1 MSDGDRTILTSVPT
15 AFVFSGGA
23 SLGACQAGMLEA
35 LFERRE
41 RPDLLVG
48 TSVGAINAAFV
59 ASRPPSVQTAREL
72 QQIWRGLRRGHVFPA
87 NPVTASLGLL
97 GLRDHSVSAAS
108 LRRVLMRHLGVDRLE
123 QADVPLHVVAT
134 DVMSGEEMLLST
146 GPALDAILASA
157 AIPGVFPPVPWGP
170 QFLMDGAIVNN
181 TPISQAVALGADR
194 VIVLPALSAASL
206 RRAPRGVLAAGVAAV
221 SRALTYRLVEDLAR
235 YRHDAELV
243 VLPAPEV
250 DGIMPTDFGHA
261 EELVSEG
268 LRRGREV
275 LHRDR
280 KIVPL
285 RQAA

>member
-1 MSDGDRTILTSVPT
+1 MSTGMTILTSVPT

-72 QQIWRGLRRGHVFPA
+72 QQVWRGLRRGHVFPA

-194 VIVLPALSAASL
+194 IIVLPALSAASL

-235 YRHDAELV
+235 YRHDVELV

-275 LHRDR
+275 LRRDR
-280 KIVPL
+280 RVVPL